1 VRRRNRGQP
10 IKIEREVWFKGNV
23 YVIEEEIYSESDK
36 SSVYTSEDDYRE
48 DDEINLTYAQKFPLL
63 SKNYKEQSGY
73 ISPMSER

>member
-1 VRRRNRGQP
+1 M
-10 IKIEREVWFKGNV
+10 
-23 YVIEEEIYSESDK
+23 IEEEIYSESDK